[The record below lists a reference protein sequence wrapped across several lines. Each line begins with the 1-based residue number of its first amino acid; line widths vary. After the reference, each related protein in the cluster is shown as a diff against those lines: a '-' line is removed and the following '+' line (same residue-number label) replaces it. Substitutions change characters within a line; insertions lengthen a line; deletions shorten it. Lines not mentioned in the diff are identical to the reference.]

1 METFRRQLFC
11 KHSRISLITW
21 GFGFSQSMG
30 FKLGQSLAGHSYHVC
45 SIFTQ
50 VYLVG
55 WTHFESKVLWVG
67 WSVFPST
74 GTISLLEVAII
85 WWSSYFYLLGV
96 STRVIFTNTQILLP
110 CKVSS
115 HSQRCPPTDFLS
127 LFQHFYTLPYHTWS
141 PSLLLFSN
149 ILTCSFLHLSTSGV
163 YFITPSERKTSTSHL
178 NPLCKLVSM
187 NLGIVA
193 WVCCNLW
200 LMSACNWVH
209 IMCVFLYLSCLTQD
223 EIF

>member
-1 METFRRQLFC
+1 MAFF
-11 KHSRISLITW
+11 
-21 GFGFSQSMG
+21 QSMG

-50 VYLVG
+50 VYLAG

-74 GTISLLEVAII
+74 CTISLLEVAII
-85 WWSSYFYLLGV
+85 WWSSYFHLLGV

-141 PSLLLFSN
+141 PSPLFFSN
-149 ILTCSFLHLSTSGV
+149 ILTCSFLHLSTSGI
-163 YFITPSERKTSTSHL
+163 YFITPSERKTSTCHL
-178 NPLCKLVSM
+178 SPLCKLVSM
-187 NLGIVA
+187 NLWIVA
-193 WVCCNLW
+193 WVYCNLW
-200 LMSACNWVH
+200 LMSACKCVH
-209 IMCVFLYLSCLTQD
+209 IMCVFLFHSCLNQD